1 LLLNENRLR
10 KSSFHP
16 FSAQAVPRAGF
27 EPEKTAVERDSEVR
41 IPPWAQL
48 AQRTG
53 TRTEL
58 EDLVDGIVLVNL
70 V

>member
-1 LLLNENRLR
+1 MLLNENRLR

-16 FSAQAVPRAGF
+16 FSALAVPRAGF
-27 EPEKTAVERDSEVR
+27 EPEVEERDSEVR

-58 EDLVDGIVLVNL
+58 EEVVDGIVLVTL